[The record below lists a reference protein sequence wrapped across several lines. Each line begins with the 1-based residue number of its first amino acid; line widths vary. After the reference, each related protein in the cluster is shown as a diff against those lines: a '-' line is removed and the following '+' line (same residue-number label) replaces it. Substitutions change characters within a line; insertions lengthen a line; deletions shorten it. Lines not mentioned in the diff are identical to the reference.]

1 MKQFTVYNKKTGE
14 IRTSYS
20 QQTDFTIDEIKN
32 YLEKDEGYLE
42 GWYTNQTHKVVDKL
56 PVIKS
61 TEIIFDLNE
70 IRMVRNALL
79 KNSDW
84 TQNTDSPLPEQLKK
98 AWLEYRKKLRDLP
111 KDYSEAKSF
120 EEVIF
125 PEEPK

>member
-1 MKQFTVYNKKTGE
+1 
-14 IRTSYS
+14 
-20 QQTDFTIDEIKN
+20 
-32 YLEKDEGYLE
+32 
-42 GWYTNQTHKVVDKL
+42 
-56 PVIKS
+56 
-61 TEIIFDLNE
+61 
-70 IRMVRNALL
+70 MVRNALL

>member
-14 IRTSYS
+14 IKTSYS
-20 QQTDFTIDEIKN
+20 QQTDFTDDEIKV
-32 YLEKDEGYLE
+32 YLEKDEDYVE
-42 GWYTNQTHKVVDKL
+42 GWYTNQTHKVVNEL
-56 PVIKS
+56 PVLKS
-61 TEIIFDLNE
+61 TEITFDLNE

-79 KNSDW
+79 KNCDW

-98 AWLEYRKKLRDLP
+98 AWKEYRTKLRDLP
-111 KDYSEAKSF
+111 KDYAEAKSF

>member
-14 IRTSYS
+14 IKTSYS
-20 QQTDFTIDEIKN
+20 QQTDFTDDEIKV
-32 YLEKDEGYLE
+32 YLEKDEDYVE

-70 IRMVRNALL
+70 IRLVRNALL